1 MDAYIL
7 PKLLLLPHTHTHT
20 HTHTLVIEALRLLRL
35 RVAIWNLKLFK
46 KLIRSM
52 QRLNK

>member
-20 HTHTLVIEALRLLRL
+20 HTLVIEGFRLLRL